1 MKEIWAWIQAALV
14 AVGGF
19 LGWFVGGFDGL
30 LYALIALMAADYV
43 TGVMCAIADRT
54 LSSEVGFRGIAKKV
68 LIFVLVGVGHIVD
81 TYLIGNGSAL
91 RTAVLL
97 FYCVNECVSILENAA
112 KLGLPIPEKFRSVL
126 AQIKRRTED
135 DSDADEPK
143 PDKTEAAKPSDPPE
157 KQ

>member
-1 MKEIWAWIQAALV
+1 MFWLAVSVVCAAVGGALGWFFGGWDGLFYALV
-14 AVGGF
+14 AMV
-19 LGWFVGGFDGL
+19 
-30 LYALIALMAADYV
+30 AIDYI
-43 TGVMCAIADRT
+43 TGVLCAISEHKI
-54 LSSEVGFRGIAKKV
+54 SSEVGFRGISRKV
-68 LIFVLVGVGHIVD
+68 LIFILVGVAHLVD
-81 TYLIGNGSAL
+81 TLLLGEGSAL

>member
-54 LSSEVGFRGIAKKV
+54 LSSAVGFRGIAKKV
-68 LIFVLVGVGHIVD
+68 LIFVLVGVGHAS
-81 TYLIGNGSAL
+81 LPPLRQALQAGN
-91 RTAVLL
+91 
-97 FYCVNECVSILENAA
+97 E
-112 KLGLPIPEKFRSVL
+112 
-126 AQIKRRTED
+126 
-135 DSDADEPK
+135 
-143 PDKTEAAKPSDPPE
+143 
-157 KQ
+157 

>member
-54 LSSEVGFRGIAKKV
+54 LSSAVGFRGIAKKV
-68 LIFVLVGVGHIVD
+68 LIFVLVGWAYCGHLSDRQWQRAAHCGTLFLLLQRGRID
-81 TYLIGNGSAL
+81 ARKRGASRPADPAEAQGCA
-91 RTAVLL
+91 RTAT
-97 FYCVNECVSILENAA
+97 LE
-112 KLGLPIPEKFRSVL
+112 G
-126 AQIKRRTED
+126 RR
-135 DSDADEPK
+135 
-143 PDKTEAAKPSDPPE
+143 
-157 KQ
+157 